1 MDDIIEKFEELQFPW
16 AYDGNDVKAIRD
28 EVIERAAKIA
38 DLYGTIESRAIAQD
52 IRSLKYGRP

>member
-52 IRSLKYGRP
+52 IRSLK